1 MGLQL
6 WSKMFIL
13 TIAACVFV
21 RACVRACVC
30 VCVCTSIHPEGFICL
45 DQVGYQETDQRC
57 YVEDVKF
64 LCRFPS
70 SLLRMKNVTFQL
82 AALSCSHT
90 RSGQSHDLTSV
101 RLAFSMGPSF
111 TIQQES
117 PSVRTTSWANLLS
130 DMTREGSQSI

>member
-1 MGLQL
+1 MRLQL

-13 TIAACVFV
+13 TIAACVFMRAYV
-21 RACVRACVC
+21 RAC
-30 VCVCTSIHPEGFICL
+30 VCVCTSIHPEGFIYL
-45 DQVGYQETDQRC
+45 DQVGYQGTDQRC

-130 DMTREGSQSI
+130 DMTREGSQYI